1 MWPLAGLG
9 RRRDVWHAVVE
20 TLEQVQILRDPVG
33 RGLCLDLVGQY
44 LGLPLQVRHFPSTRQ
59 HIYSILLACDQHPGA
74 LSTFL
79 RVLGEL
85 EPRSRAVSWARQML
99 SGDVPRQRGAT
110 AAPEQPMVWGEI
122 PPRAA
127 DFAVPE
133 HLLATVRDHRT
144 AVLTGAGR
152 SELAAEYAH
161 RRAAEHEVVWWIPS
175 AHPALIRIALVKL
188 AVRLKLPVGPSAR
201 AAVPA
206 VLDALR
212 ARDCLLIF
220 DNTDRAEDVR
230 PFFPAGPGQVVVT
243 ARAAAHNAVDVP
255 WPRTEPDPRQVT
267 DLVRLCAFFADGPI
281 SRTLFAGAPDLPS
294 LPGFAATALRD
305 PVLLGRAIRRITSAG
320 LAKVDHRNDTFHLTH
335 RPAPREDLRLDA
347 QLILAHADPH
357 NPSDADTWS
366 RYADLLPHV
375 LAADVISSAD
385 PRIRALALN
394 MVAFLSTWGDPED
407 ARAMAA
413 SLVDRWRDTTRD
425 SLVASRWLART
436 TSQAGLPE
444 EAARIGEYT
453 VVRSS
458 EHLGADNEDTLLSIR
473 SLAEDLCAA
482 GDFTSALTWAE
493 DAYRRTRDRFGED
506 DPDTLDAAGSYAVA
520 LRLSG
525 RIETAREI
533 GERTA
538 WRKASVF
545 GENHRATLCSLN
557 SVTLDLIACGDWP
570 EACQVQE
577 DVVLRAREQA
587 GVRHPMTLHATKTLA
602 IARRLAGD
610 PANALP
616 LGQVALDGLTGR
628 YGEEGPEAITA
639 AMNLSVTL
647 RCLGRLE
654 EARRLGLH
662 VHQLG
667 QRTWGHHHPFTLAA
681 ATNVAV
687 TLHVLGELS
696 TARGLNEKAMNRMR
710 SALGDDHPFSLVCAA
725 NLANDLARAG
735 QYAAARDL
743 GRDTLE
749 RARRVLPADHPHTD
763 AIATNLALHLRGLGQ
778 LDESADLQRK
788 SVASLRRTLGSAH
801 PATKAAAENLRIFCT
816 VDIA

>member
-1 MWPLAGLG
+1 M
-9 RRRDVWHAVVE
+9 VE

-79 RVLGEL
+79 RVLSEL

-99 SGDVPRQRGAT
+99 SGDVPRQRGAVRT
-110 AAPEQPMVWGEI
+110 EQPVVWGDV

-127 DFAVPE
+127 GFTAPG
-133 HLLATVRDHRT
+133 HLLAAVEDHPL

-212 ARDCLLIF
+212 VRGSLLIF
-220 DNTDRAEDVR
+220 DNACRVDDVR
-230 PFFPAGPGQVVVT
+230 PFLPAGPGQVLVT
-243 ARAAAHNAVDVP
+243 ARTPARDAVDVP
-255 WPRTEPDPRQVT
+255 WPRRQPDPEQIT
-267 DLVRLCAFFADGPI
+267 DLVRICAFFADGPI
-281 SRTLFAGAPDLPS
+281 SRGVFAGAPDLPS
-294 LPGFAATALRD
+294 LPGFAATVLRD
-305 PVLLGRAIRRITSAG
+305 PVLLGRAIRQLTSTG
-320 LAKVDHRNDTFHLTH
+320 LAEVDHRTDTFRLTY
-335 RPAPREDLRLDA
+335 RPEPAEELRLDA
-347 QLILAHADPH
+347 QLVLASADPG
-357 NPSDADTWS
+357 NPCEAGNWS

-375 LAADVISSAD
+375 LASDAIASAD
-385 PRIRALALN
+385 PRIRRLAIN
-394 MVAFLSTWGDPED
+394 TVAFLATWGDPAD
-407 ARAMAA
+407 ARALAA
-413 SLVDRWRDTTRD
+413 GLVERWRETTRD
-425 SLVASRWLART
+425 ALVASRWLART
-436 TSQAGLPE
+436 TRLAGQPE
-444 EAARIGEYT
+444 EAARIGEFT
-453 VVRSS
+453 VVRAR
-458 EHLGADNEDTLLSIR
+458 EHLGADDEDTILSIR

-482 GDFTSALTWAE
+482 GQFEAALAWAK
-493 DAYRRTRDRFGED
+493 DAYQRTRGKFGED
-506 DPDTLDAAGSYAVA
+506 DPDTLDAAGTYTAA

-525 RIETAREI
+525 CLEAARELD
-533 GERTA
+533 ERTA
-538 WRKASVF
+538 RRKVVVL
-545 GENHRATLCSLN
+545 GENHGATLCSLN
-557 SVTLDLIACGDWP
+557 SLALDLIACGGWL

-577 DVVLRAREQA
+577 DVVLRSREHG

-602 IARRLAGD
+602 SARRLAGD
-610 PANALP
+610 AANALP

-628 YGEEGPEAITA
+628 YGEDGPEAIAA
-639 AMNLSVTL
+639 AMNVAVTL
-647 RCLGRLE
+647 RALGRLE

-662 VHQLG
+662 AHQLG
-667 QRTWGHHHPFTLAA
+667 QRTWGQYHPFTLAA
-681 ATNVAV
+681 ATNLAV

-710 SALGDDHPFSLVCAA
+710 AALGDDHPFSLVCAA

-749 RARRVLPADHPHTD
+749 RSQRVLPDDHPHID
-763 AIATNLALHLRGLGQ
+763 AVATNLALHLRGLGQ
-778 LDESADLQRK
+778 LDESAELQRS
-788 SVASLRRTLGSAH
+788 SVTSLRRSLGAAH

-816 VDIA
+816 VDVI

>member
-1 MWPLAGLG
+1 MAGLG

-74 LSTFL
+74 LPTFL
-79 RVLGEL
+79 RVLSEL

-99 SGDVPRQRGAT
+99 SGDVPRQRGAVRT
-110 AAPEQPMVWGEI
+110 EQPVVWGDV

-127 DFAVPE
+127 GFSAPESLLTAVEE
-133 HLLATVRDHRT
+133 HGT
-144 AVLTGAGR
+144 AVLTGAGK

-161 RRAAEHEVVWWIPS
+161 RRGSAHEVVWWIPS
-175 AHPALIRIALVKL
+175 AHPALVRIALVRL
-188 AVRLKLPVGPSAR
+188 AGRLKLPVGPSAR

-212 ARDCLLIF
+212 ARDSLLIF
-220 DNTDRAEDVR
+220 DNADRVDDVR
-230 PFFPAGPGQVVVT
+230 PFFPAGPGQVIVT
-243 ARAAAHNAVDVP
+243 AHAPARNAVDVP
-255 WPRTEPDPRQVT
+255 WPRSQPDPEQIT
-267 DLVRLCAFFADGPI
+267 DLVRICAFFADGPI
-281 SRTLFAGAPDLPS
+281 SRGLFAGAPDLPS

-305 PVLLGRAIRRITSAG
+305 PVLLGRAIRQLTAAG
-320 LAKVDHRNDTFHLTH
+320 LAKVDHRNDTFQLTH
-335 RPAPREDLRLDA
+335 RPRQAEDLRLDA
-347 QLILAHADPH
+347 QLVLANADP
-357 NPSDADTWS
+357 NDPAEAGNWS

-375 LAADVISSAD
+375 LASDAIASAD
-385 PRIRALALN
+385 PRIRGLTTN
-394 MVAFLSTWGDPED
+394 TIAFLSTWGDPDD

-413 SLVDRWRDTTRD
+413 GAVDRWRGSTRD
-425 SLVASRWLART
+425 ALVASRWLART
-436 TSQAGLPE
+436 TSQAGQPE
-444 EAARIGEYT
+444 EAARIGESA
-453 VVRSS
+453 VARAR
-458 EHLGADNEDTLLSIR
+458 EHLGADNEDTVLSIR

-482 GDFTSALTWAE
+482 GQFASALAWGK
-493 DAYRRTRDRFGED
+493 DAYQRTRGRFGED
-506 DPDTLDAAGSYAVA
+506 DPDTLEAAGTYATA
-520 LRLSG
+520 LRFSG
-525 RIETAREI
+525 CFETARDLD
-533 GERTA
+533 ERTA
-538 WRKASVF
+538 HRKSVVL
-545 GENHRATLCSLN
+545 GENHSATLCSLN
-557 SVTLDLIACGDWP
+557 SLALDLIACGSWL
-570 EACQVQE
+570 EACQIQE
-577 DVVLRAREQA
+577 DVVLRAREHT
-587 GVRHPMTLHATKTLA
+587 GLTDPMTLHATQTLA

-610 PANALP
+610 AANALP

-628 YGEEGPEAITA
+628 YGEDGPEAIAA
-639 AMNLSVTL
+639 AMNLAVTL
-647 RCLGRLE
+647 RALGMLE

-667 QRTWGHHHPFTLAA
+667 QRAWGQYHPFTLAA

-749 RARRVLPADHPHTD
+749 RSRRVLPVDHPHID
-763 AIATNLALHLRGLGQ
+763 AVATNLALHLRGLGQ
-778 LDESADLQRK
+778 LDESAELQRR
-788 SVASLRRTLGSAH
+788 SVANLRRTLGSAH
-801 PATKAAAENLRIFCT
+801 PATKGAAENLRIFCT
-816 VDIA
+816 VDII